1 MNIGTITCS
10 YYMLIYGYK
19 KPEPFNW
26 GDMCVKYRAEFT
38 RDDFLSLARSIRR
51 AGFDGIE
58 IWEPT
63 FSHKVYAPDDARAMQ
78 RELHAMG
85 FANVVYCI
93 GGWGG
98 NDLMQIGPAYAFAKA
113 LGAKVVTGCLSMD
126 ARDALLPALQAAGD
140 AHDIRYAIE
149 NHPKP
154 NFEDYRDIAAAI
166 AGYPRVGA
174 NLDTGIYHMQGY
186 DVLEAEKLLRGR
198 IFHCHLKDT
207 KPGVEGCLPIGDG
220 TAPLAELI
228 QVLKQTGYPHML
240 SVEFE
245 FDGDPTP
252 GLHKSAGYISGVL
265 KGLSLPQ

>member
-19 KPEPFNW
+19 KPDPFHW
-26 GDMCVKYRAEFT
+26 GAMCDKYRAEFGK
-38 RDDFLSLARSIRR
+38 DDFLKLARQIRD

-63 FSHKVYAPDDARAMQ
+63 FSHKVYTINDARAIKK
-78 RELHAMG
+78 ELDAIGLHH
-85 FANVVYCI
+85 VVYCI

-98 NDLMQIGPAYAFAKA
+98 GDLDQIEPAYAFAKA
-113 LGAKVVTGCLSMD
+113 LGARVVTGCLSMND
-126 ARDALLPALQAAGD
+126 QDALLQKMQAAGD
-140 AHDIRYAIE
+140 QHDVRFAIE

-154 NFEDYRDIAAAI
+154 NFEDYRDIAKAI
-166 AGYPRVGA
+166 ADYPRVGA
-174 NLDTGIYHMQGY
+174 NLDTGIYHSQGY

-198 IFHCHLKDT
+198 IYHCHLKDT
-207 KPGVEGCLPIGDG
+207 IPGEEGCFPIGDG

-228 QVLKQTGYPHML
+228 RVFKDTGYDHML

-245 FDGDPTP
+245 YDGDPTP
-252 GLHKSAGYISGVL
+252 GLHKSVGYINGVI
-265 KGLSLPQ
+265 KGLSL